1 MDTNLS
7 NEISTRP
14 ELAGA
19 SQQIIINKLN
29 SENGS
34 VETWVVDDKERLV
47 PKGDMLAKLSLAS
60 QVKLYDWM
68 KGEAVD
74 EAKAFTLFYNAHE
87 HFKAQDP
94 LFRGTIQ
101 QLCSVFNLITTDEMN
116 AVLKMGERL
125 QTRAEELVG
134 HKLTESDFI

>member
-1 MDTNLS
+1 MDTNLT
-7 NEISTRP
+7 NEISSRP
-14 ELAGA
+14 ELVGA
-19 SQQIIINKLN
+19 SKQIIINKLN
-29 SENGS
+29 SEPAS
-34 VETWVVDDKERLV
+34 VETWVTDDQERLV
-47 PKGDMLAKLSLAS
+47 PKGDMLAKLSLSS

-68 KGEAVD
+68 KAESVD

-116 AVLKMGERL
+116 AVLRMGERL

-134 HKLTESDFI
+134 HKLTEADFM